1 LKKRTKLRLILFA
14 SMLVVVSISPSF
26 ADEQTI
32 ELSPSVPYVDIP
44 IEATEPTTLTVQ
56 TTNGTP
62 QTNPGFIDS
71 WIELWQGATKLRAD
85 DDGAHSGTNV
95 LASIITAPIETGFYF
110 IRATSFGWMASNQTQ
125 FPTGTYLLTWSGVTT
140 IPTATPTATASP
152 QPTAEP
158 TPTSEPSPTATP
170 EPTPTEVSPT
180 PTPTQEPTPLPTQ
193 ETVEDNSDNELIS
206 SVVIPETLPSP
217 EPTEIEV
224 LEPEIVEQI
233 VEPETFEIPILEPE
247 LSVEELEE
255 LIQEQINIEYIAENT
270 IELELPTALEAIPGI
285 AEVFAATEAILN
297 VGSDMTQEQREESQ
311 SVVVGAI
318 VVTQIASM
326 ASAASVQGSSKRNET
341 KRIKRK

>member
-1 LKKRTKLRLILFA
+1 MFA
-14 SMLVVVSISPSF
+14 LLLVFVMSPSF
-26 ADEQTI
+26 ADEQQINLTP
-32 ELSPSVPYVDIP
+32 EVPYVDIP

-110 IRATSFGWMASNQTQ
+110 IRATSFAWMASNQTQ

-140 IPTATPTATASP
+140 IPTATPTPTTTP
-152 QPTAEP
+152 QPTIEP
-158 TPTSEPSPTATP
+158 TPTSEPTPSATP
-170 EPTPTEVSPT
+170 SPTEVSPT

-193 ETVEDNSDNELIS
+193 EPITDNSNDEAS
-206 SVVIPETLPSP
+206 SVEVTPETLPTP
-217 EPTEIEV
+217 EPTQTAT
-224 LEPEIVEQI
+224 LEPEIIEQI
-233 VEPETFEIPILEPE
+233 VEPETIETPIIEPE
-247 LSVEELEE
+247 LSVKELEE
-255 LIQEQINIEYIAENT
+255 QIQEQINELYIAQNT
-270 IELELPTALEAIPGI
+270 IELQLPTALAEIPGVEQI
-285 AEVFAATEAILN
+285 FAATEAIMN

-318 VVTQIASM
+318 IITQIASM
-326 ASAASVQGSSKRNET
+326 ASISVSQSSS
-341 KRIKRK
+341 RKFNKK

>member
-1 LKKRTKLRLILFA
+1 
-14 SMLVVVSISPSF
+14 MSPSF
-26 ADEQTI
+26 ADEQQINLTP
-32 ELSPSVPYVDIP
+32 EVPYVDIP

-140 IPTATPTATASP
+140 IPTATPTPTTTP
-152 QPTAEP
+152 QPTIEP
-158 TPTSEPSPTATP
+158 TPTSEPTPSATP
-170 EPTPTEVSPT
+170 EPTEVSPT
-180 PTPTQEPTPLPTQ
+180 PTPTQESTPLPTQ
-193 ETVEDNSDNELIS
+193 EPITDNSNDEAIS
-206 SVVIPETLPSP
+206 VQVTPETLPTP
-217 EPTEIEV
+217 EPTQTAT
-224 LEPEIVEQI
+224 LEPEIIEQI
-233 VEPETFEIPILEPE
+233 VEPQTIETPIVEPE

-255 LIQEQINIEYIAENT
+255 QTQEQINELYIAENT
-270 IELELPTALEAIPGI
+270 IELQLPTALAEIPGVEQI
-285 AEVFAATEAILN
+285 FAATEAILN

-318 VVTQIASM
+318 IITQIASM
-326 ASAASVQGSSKRNET
+326 ATISVSQSSS
-341 KRIKRK
+341 RKFNKK